1 LAHGDHDHHHDHD
14 HHDEREHDHSHG
26 TPQGQ
31 LKFAI
36 LFTGLVFLVEAVGG
50 YLTNSLAL
58 MSDAAHVFM
67 DVFALGLSL
76 VALYLAAIPASDTRT
91 YGWHRTEVFAAAING
106 VSLFIISIGIFY
118 EVWERLATPPEI
130 KTAEMMIIA
139 VIGLVANA
147 IVAAKLQAHSHQDL
161 NLHSAFLHVVS
172 DMLAS
177 VGVVIGGVIMLL
189 RPKWVVVDA
198 IVGAGIGLLILV
210 GSGRVVRESV
220 HILLEGVPKGI
231 DVNKVAESIR
241 KIYGVK
247 DLHHLH
253 IWSICSNIMAL
264 SSHVLLDSAWKGNP
278 EALKETINRALKE
291 EFGISDTTLQFD
303 ATPEAHDTLVHNIQ
317 HPEEAF
323 FDEE

>member
-1 LAHGDHDHHHDHD
+1 MVHHNHDR
-14 HHDEREHDHSHG
+14 HDEREHGHAHG

-118 EVWERLATPPEI
+118 EVWERLATPPAI
-130 KTAEMMIIA
+130 KTGEMMIIA

-189 RPKWVVVDA
+189 RPKWVIVDA

-231 DVNKVAESIR
+231 DVNRVAESIR
-241 KIYGVK
+241 KIHGVK

-291 EFGISDTTLQFD
+291 EFGITDTTLQFD

>member
-1 LAHGDHDHHHDHD
+1 MAHDNHN

-36 LFTGLVFLVEAVGG
+36 LFTAMVFLVEAVGG

-76 VALYLAAIPASDTRT
+76 VALYLATIPASDTRT

-130 KTAEMMIIA
+130 KTGQMMIIA
-139 VIGLVANA
+139 AIGLAANA
-147 IVAAKLQAHSHQDL
+147 IVAAKLQAHNHQDL
-161 NLHSAFLHVVS
+161 NIHSAFLHVVS

-177 VGVVIGGVIMLL
+177 VGVVIGGVIMFIE
-189 RPKWVVVDA
+189 PKWVVVDA

-210 GSGRVVRESV
+210 GSGRVVRDSV

-241 KIYGVK
+241 KIHGVK

-264 SSHVLLDSAWKGNP
+264 SSHVLVDSEWKGNP
-278 EALKETINRALKE
+278 EALRDAINQALKE
-291 EFGISDTTLQFD
+291 HFGITDTTLQFD
-303 ATPEAHDTLVHNIQ
+303 TTSEADDTLVHDIQ
-317 HPEEAF
+317 HPEEAL

>member
-1 LAHGDHDHHHDHD
+1 LAHHNHD
-14 HHDEREHDHSHG
+14 HHDERGHDHAQG

-106 VSLFIISIGIFY
+106 ITLFVISIGIFY
-118 EVWERLATPPEI
+118 EAWERLTMTTPPEI
-130 KTAEMMIIA
+130 KTLQMMIIA

-147 IVAAKLQAHSHQDL
+147 IVALKLQGHSHQDL
-161 NLHSAFLHVVS
+161 NMHSAFLHVVS

-189 RPKWVVVDA
+189 RPSWVIVDA
-198 IVGAGIGLLILV
+198 IVGAGIGFLILV
-210 GSGRVVRESV
+210 GSGRVVRDSV
-220 HILLEGVPKGI
+220 QILLEGVPKGI

-241 KIYGVK
+241 KIHGVK

-264 SSHVLLDSAWKGNP
+264 SSHVLLDSQWKGNP
-278 EALKETINRALKE
+278 EALRDDINRALKE
-291 EFGISDTTLQFD
+291 EFGITDTTLQFD
-303 ATPEAHDTLVHNIQ
+303 ATSEAHDTLVQNIQ